1 MKKRKFG
8 TRLFAGI
15 LSAVLIAGLMPASS
29 LADVQGGVETEIQET
44 QTQKMM

>member
-29 LADVQGGVETEIQET
+29 LADVQGGGGNGSYI
-44 QTQKMM
+44 